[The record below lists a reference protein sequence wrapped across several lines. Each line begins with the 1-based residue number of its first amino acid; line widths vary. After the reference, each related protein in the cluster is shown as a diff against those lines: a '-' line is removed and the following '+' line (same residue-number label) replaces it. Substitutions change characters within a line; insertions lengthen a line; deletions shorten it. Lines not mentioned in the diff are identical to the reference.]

1 MSPTV
6 NQLITDSLLPS
17 SAAIDYFTATIY
29 VSLVLSCFV
38 SGWYANRF
46 GWRGMLMASAVLL
59 FVSWLLI
66 VGQWGCVSLLV
77 GRQLNGF
84 GSAVIFK
91 TFGIY
96 VAEMVAAGHRGG

>member
-6 NQLITDSLLPS
+6 DQLVADGLLPS
-17 SAAIDYFTATIY
+17 SATIDFFTATIY
-29 VSLVLSCFV
+29 VGLVLSCFV
-38 SGWYANRF
+38 SGANRF

-59 FVSWLLI
+59 FISWLLI

-84 GSAVIFK
+84 SSAVVFK

-96 VAEMVAAGHRGG
+96 VAEMVAAGHRGS